1 MLEAMSCNVPVIT
14 SNTSSMPEIAA
25 DAAHI
30 INPLQPEEI
39 TSGLIKILNNDD
51 YKITLRKGLERS
63 KQFSWRNMATDYLK
77 LYEQIY
83 AERSKH

>member
-1 MLEAMSCNVPVIT
+1 MRYLLYPSLRESFGIPMLEAMSCNVPVIT

-30 INPLQPEEI
+30 INPLRPEE

-51 YKITLRKGLERS
+51 YKKSLCEK
-63 KQFSWRNMATDYLK
+63 A
-77 LYEQIY
+77 
-83 AERSKH
+83 

>member
-51 YKITLRKGLERS
+51 YKKSLLRKGLERS
-63 KQFSWRNMATDYLK
+63 KQFSGEIWQPT
-77 LYEQIY
+77 I
-83 AERSKH
+83 

>member
-1 MLEAMSCNVPVIT
+1 MRYLLYPSLRESFGIPMLEAMSCNVPVIT

-39 TSGLIKILNNDD
+39 SGLIKILNNDD

-63 KQFSWRNMATDYLK
+63 KQFS
-77 LYEQIY
+77 
-83 AERSKH
+83 